1 MPTVD
6 LTRIGSNIGAMYSLQ
21 SLLDI
26 NNKLAS
32 AQQKLST
39 GKRINSAA
47 DDPAG
52 LVIATK
58 MNARSVG
65 LKVVQDNI
73 SDATNMMSV
82 AESGLNQLTD
92 IVTQM
97 RSKAT
102 QAANDTLGSTERAA
116 IQTQL
121 EQYAEQIDDILAETK
136 WNGVQLLSGN
146 LSKQFQTG
154 VDESETTTWNMNTNL
169 TSGSAGLGLSN
180 SYTTNGTANENAS
193 ASLTGVATSTVGSTV
208 SELSTGGY
216 SFEILGKAAGAAQG
230 AVTATSSLLGGTTSI
245 TASAANTGSGLASG
259 TYTLRI
265 DSVATTT
272 SATKIGYSLLNS
284 SGTTVATVT
293 NFDADNSSGQ
303 LFWSSGASNDMGVT
317 LGFSATSAGLSTGSE
332 MTFEYINQGQ
342 VKLELNDASG
352 QAASIDKDGSGAG
365 TSYGSAAYVN
375 AGTTYVSGRGVS
387 VNVAA
392 LGTVVAGN
400 TDTFDYHRQG
410 SYVVDVSTA
419 DKAAAYMSSANT
431 ALDTINTQL
440 ATLGSLMARM
450 NIKATAASSAQINV
464 EAAYNRIM
472 NANMAEEQVNASK
485 YQVLQQTAVAM
496 LAQSN
501 KAPQAILS
509 LFQ

>member
-6 LTRIGSNIGAMYSLQ
+6 LTRIGSNIGALYSLKA
-21 SLLDI
+21 LTDI
-26 NNKLAS
+26 NNKLAD

-102 QAANDTLGSTERAA
+102 QAANDTLGATERAA

-121 EQYAEQIDDILAETK
+121 EQYSEQIDDILAETK
-136 WNGVQLLSGN
+136 WNGVQLLSGD
-146 LSKQFQTG
+146 LTKQFQTG
-154 VDESETTTWNMNTNL
+154 VDAGETTTWNMSTDL
-169 TSGSAGLGLSN
+169 TSGSAGLALSSRYN
-180 SYTTNGTANENAS
+180 SSDVTASSIVKSGSGFTNADGGSTIGSNQSQLTTGGYTFKVLAKSSSTTAGSATISDWTDGVSNVSYNTSAAEELASGDYTVTLTDVDTSASTVSYTVSDGTNSWSVSNAS
-193 ASLTGVATSTVGSTV
+193 ASSGSLQI
-208 SELSTGGY
+208 SGSGG
-216 SFEILGKAAGAAQG
+216 SAAGLTFEVSIG
-230 AVTATSSLLGGTTSI
+230 SLDEGSSLS
-245 TASAANTGSGLASG
+245 
-259 TYTLRI
+259 
-265 DSVATTT
+265 
-272 SATKIGYSLLNS
+272 
-284 SGTTVATVT
+284 
-293 NFDADNSSGQ
+293 
-303 LFWSSGASNDMGVT
+303 
-317 LGFSATSAGLSTGSE
+317 
-332 MTFEYINQGQ
+332 FEYINSGEA
-342 VKLELNDASG
+342 KIALYDASG
-352 QAASIDKDGSGAG
+352 LEVSIDQDGSGAG
-365 TSYGSAAYVN
+365 TTYGSYAYAAQSS
-375 AGTTYVSGRGVS
+375 TYASGRGVS
-387 VNVAA
+387 TTLDAFANITVGDSVA
-392 LGTVVAGN
+392 
-400 TDTFDYHRQG
+400 FDYHRAG
-410 SYVVDVSTA
+410 NYVVDVSSA
-419 DKAAAYMSSANT
+419 AKASSYVSAANT
-431 ALDTINTQL
+431 ALDTINSQL

-450 NIKATAASSAQINV
+450 NIKSDAASSAQINV

-485 YQVLQQTAVAM
+485 YQVLQQTSTAM

-501 KAPQAILS
+501 QAPQAILS

>member
-26 NNKLAS
+26 NNKLATT
-32 AQQKLST
+32 QQRLST

-102 QAANDTLGSTERAA
+102 QAANDTLGATERAA

-136 WNGVQLLSGN
+136 WNGVQLLSGS

-154 VDESETTTWNMNTNL
+154 VDISETTTWTMNTNL
-169 TSGSAGLGLSN
+169 TSGSAGLDLSD
-180 SYTTNGTANENAS
+180 SYTTNGFSNANYS
-193 ASLTGVATSTVGSTV
+193 ASLTAVATSTVGTNQI
-208 SELSTGGY
+208 ELATGGY
-216 SFEILGKAAGAAQG
+216 SFEILGKAGGAAQG

-265 DSVATTT
+265 DAVASSTN
-272 SATKIGYSLLNS
+272 INYSLINA
-284 SGTTVATVT
+284 SGNTVATVT
-293 NFDADNSSGQ
+293 NFDANNSAGQ
-303 LFWSSGASNDMGVT
+303 LFWASGASNDMGVT
-317 LGFSATSAGLSTGSE
+317 LGFSSDASGLSVGSQ
-332 MTFEYINQGQ
+332 MTFEFINQGQ
-342 VKLELNDASG
+342 VKLEMNDASG
-352 QAASIDKDGSGAG
+352 QAVSIDQDGSGAG
-365 TSYGSAAYVN
+365 TTYGSYAYAN
-375 AGTTYVSGRGVS
+375 AGGAYVSGRGMS
-387 VNVAA
+387 TTIAA
-392 LGTVVAGN
+392 LGTTVVGQTAS
-400 TDTFDYHRQG
+400 FDYHKQG

-419 DKAAAYMSSANT
+419 SKAATYMDKANS
-431 ALDTINTQL
+431 ALDTINNQL

-501 KAPQAILS
+501 RAPQAILS